1 MYANGY
7 PRFLILY
14 VSAGFQAMEFVV
26 DDACAECK
34 CFLHDVLRSKYVSYH
49 SDLDEK
55 LKAFRK
61 HTRIAFVASC
71 DSEKTIRIAGFRS
84 PLAEMICGAHWT
96 DIHSSV
102 FNTGFTIDAKN
113 KSEYSDLFC
122 KKWFET
128 MHPGQVM
135 FMCKRLSI

>member
-1 MYANGY
+1 
-7 PRFLILY
+7 
-14 VSAGFQAMEFVV
+14 MEFVV

-34 CFLHDVLRSKYVSYH
+34 CFLHDVLCSKYVSYH

-55 LKAFRK
+55 LKALRK
-61 HTRIAFVASC
+61 HTSIAFVASC

-84 PLAEMICGAHWT
+84 PLAEMICGAHWN
-96 DIHSSV
+96 DIHSSD
-102 FNTGFTIDAKN
+102 FNKITLSGFTIDAKN

-122 KKWFET
+122 KKWFEN
-128 MHPGQVM
+128 MCPGQVI